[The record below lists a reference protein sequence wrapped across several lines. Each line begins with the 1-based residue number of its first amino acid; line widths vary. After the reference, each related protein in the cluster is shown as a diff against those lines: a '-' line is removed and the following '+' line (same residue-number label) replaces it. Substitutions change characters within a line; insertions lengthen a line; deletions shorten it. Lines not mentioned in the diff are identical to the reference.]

1 MVYKVGY
8 KPINITFGV
17 ATADFPGPRA
27 TIRTCLS
34 AGGVDVTRNW
44 QKIRIY
50 MVLNHMKYRDLPWIY
65 HDLPVN
71 QTRLVGKSPIEFHD
85 FPMKTNAF
93 HVFSIAMFHYRRVE
107 TSYSKG

>member
-1 MVYKVGY
+1 M
-8 KPINITFGV
+8 
-17 ATADFPGPRA
+17 
-27 TIRTCLS
+27 
-34 AGGVDVTRNW
+34 
-44 QKIRIY
+44 
-50 MVLNHMKYRDLPWIY
+50 DLPWIY